1 MLIRINNDI
10 NVLIINSSHNKNV
23 NDQIHIGGSNYY
35 KITTFVQAHVY
46 VTDVPQFEG
55 IIYTDLSLA

>member
-1 MLIRINNDI
+1 M
-10 NVLIINSSHNKNV
+10 LIINSSHNKNV